1 MSVRN
6 WTDLSRQNQITYS
19 IGEDFFNLV
28 SSAGVSYRFFLYSLS
43 LSRVLDR
50 NLSDFIFLPFVVV
63 VSTRH
68 MSSSSSSSSSSC
80 SSSSSSLFRV
90 YRFLFFMLM
99 VDEAYGG
106 GEAGGDF
113 GGRNCGNRK
122 PAPRRTRGLPL
133 HRGILG

>member
-68 MSSSSSSSSSSC
+68 MSSSSSSSSSS
-80 SSSSSSLFRV
+80 SLFRV